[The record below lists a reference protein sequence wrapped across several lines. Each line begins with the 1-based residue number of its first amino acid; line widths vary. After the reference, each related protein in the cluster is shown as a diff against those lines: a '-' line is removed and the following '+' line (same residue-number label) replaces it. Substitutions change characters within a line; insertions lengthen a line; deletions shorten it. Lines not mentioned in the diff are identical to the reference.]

1 MKACDCDL
9 TGAGGVLVLPMAS
22 GRRSSPLRCSV
33 SSGRYHLLLVQRS
46 QIRSRN
52 IFITLVGIHL
62 SELDARRAGPGIVD
76 RHRHSHSPVY
86 LIALPKSLFGS
97 ATTTNEPCPQPQHR
111 EDWSAAACSYS
122 SAPSRH
128 SLREASLTAFG
139 KPASG
144 FSETRNL
151 PCCSFTRRLGVLLI
165 RAYPR
170 SSLVLCL
177 QRLGKRLELEIM
189 ELLVRHVCVCL
200 YIGRVRDRIRNSR
213 ISVQL

>member
-1 MKACDCDL
+1 M
-9 TGAGGVLVLPMAS
+9 
-22 GRRSSPLRCSV
+22 
-33 SSGRYHLLLVQRS
+33 
-46 QIRSRN
+46 
-52 IFITLVGIHL
+52 
-62 SELDARRAGPGIVD
+62 
-76 RHRHSHSPVY
+76 Y

-189 ELLVRHVCVCL
+189 ELLVRHVCVSVYWTCARPNSKQP
-200 YIGRVRDRIRNSR
+200 YIGSAVSR
-213 ISVQL
+213 TGTDSRSMRQCLA